1 MGGIP
6 TSNLSKIE
14 EISRVK
20 FEVEDKI
27 NLRSMVDHDLEA
39 EKKVIREIREI
50 IKFTNEN
57 QDYATEHLLKDIFV
71 RQEEIAH

>member
-1 MGGIP
+1 
-6 TSNLSKIE
+6 
-14 EISRVK
+14 
-20 FEVEDKI
+20 
-27 NLRSMVDHDLEA
+27 MVDHDLEA